1 MDLSIVDISSVPEG
15 GTQTDALHNTLDLAR
30 HADRLGFA
38 RYWVAEHHAARM
50 QASYAPE
57 ALIPSIA
64 AVTGRI
70 RVGSGAVLLNHY
82 SPFKVAE
89 TFRQLHATY
98 PGRIDLGIGRAT
110 GGPVVDFALQRDRG
124 EVRRNGAG
132 EDYGQQLAE
141 VLAWL
146 WHGFPED
153 HPFGEHY
160 PLMPGVCAGPPIW
173 VLGSSTSSAAA
184 AGQLGVPYTFAAFI
198 NPVQAREALQ
208 IYRDHF
214 QPTETPGT
222 PDQPHGMLALNAVC
236 ADTDYEAAR
245 LSMTVKGLYHRLSR
259 GVIPERQPTP
269 EEAIEEM
276 GERPEPTSVDE
287 RWRAR
292 TIAGAPERVRT
303 AVEMMAEESGAD
315 EVMVQDIIL
324 DQQGRLRSYELLA
337 EAFDLS
343 ELAGATARS

>member
-1 MDLSIVDISSVPEG
+1 MDLSIVDISSVPEE
-15 GTQTDALHNTLDLAR
+15 GTQIDALRNTLDLAR

-64 AVTGRI
+64 AVTERI

-110 GGPVVDFALQRDRG
+110 GGSVVDFALQRDRQ
-124 EVRRNGAG
+124 EVRRTGAAQ
-132 EDYGQQLAE
+132 DYGEQLAE

-153 HPFGEHY
+153 HPFSDHY
-160 PLMPGVCAGPPIW
+160 PLMPEVPAGPPVW

-184 AGQLGVPYTFAAFI
+184 AGQIGVPYTFAAFI
-198 NPVQAREALQ
+198 NPVQASEALD
-208 IYRDHF
+208 IYRANF
-214 QPTETPGT
+214 QPTGTVGT
-222 PDQPHGMLALNAVC
+222 PDEPHAMLALNAVC
-236 ADTDYEAAR
+236 ADTDSEAAR
-245 LSMTVKGLYHRLSR
+245 LSMTVRGLYQRLSR
-259 GVIPERQPTP
+259 GVIPEKQLTP

-276 GERPEPTSVDE
+276 GVRPEPTSLDE
-287 RWRAR
+287 RWSAR
-292 TIAGAPERVRT
+292 TIAGDPERVRR
-303 AVEMMAEESGAD
+303 AIELMVEDSGAD

-324 DQQGRLRSYELLA
+324 DQQSRIRSYELLS
-337 EAFDLS
+337 EAFN
-343 ELAGATARS
+343 LAPVAYAS